1 MAADHSLFVLF
12 NLYCPNETNEQRRPY
27 KMNFLRM
34 LQARVEALVAAGRE
48 VIIAGDINVMRQPI
62 DSGEGGVKTTA
73 EQHYEHP
80 ARVWLDNWC
89 APKGPM
95 VDVVRESW
103 PDREGMFTCW
113 NMKIDAR

>member
-1 MAADHSLFVLF
+1 MFVLF
-12 NLYCPNETNEQRRPY
+12 NLYCPNETNDQRRPY

-34 LQARVEALVAAGRE
+34 LNARVDALVAAGRE
-48 VIIAGDINVMRQPI
+48 VIVAGDMNVIRQPI
-62 DSGEGGVKTTA
+62 DSGEGGIQRTA
-73 EQHYEHP
+73 EQLYEHP
-80 ARVWLDNWC
+80 ARVWLENWC

-95 VDVVRESW
+95 IDVVRESW